1 MIRRLLIANRGE
13 IAVRIIRACRELGIE
28 SAAVYSEADA
38 KALHVQL
45 SDVAAC
51 IGPAAPRESYLKVE
65 KVQAA
70 ARELECDALHPGYGF
85 LSENAEFAE
94 AVTAAGLTWIGPPSE
109 CIRAMGDKLQARKL
123 AEAAGVPVV
132 PGWNTAQ
139 GPTATDYPVLVKAS
153 AGGGGKGMRLV
164 RSAPELESAIAAAQR
179 EAQSAFGDGTV
190 YIEKYLERPRH
201 IEIQVLADQ
210 HGECIHLGE
219 RECSIQRRH
228 QKVIEECP
236 SPFVTTE
243 LRHRMGEA
251 AVSLATAVGYI
262 GAGTV
267 EFIVAP
273 DGSYYFIEMNTRLQV
288 EHPVTEFVYGLDL
301 VQWQLRVANRE
312 RLPASLSPHPRGHAI
327 EARICAE
334 DPAQSFLPQT
344 GTIGLYR
351 EPCGPGVRVDSGVY
365 QGWTVGTDY
374 DPLLAKLIVYAE
386 DRPRAIARLD
396 QALKELR
403 MLGVQTNADLMRAVL
418 GHPEFAAGDTH
429 TGFLDEHFPAWQ
441 QPAPSP
447 EERIAAA
454 LALTFGARRSMSIDK
469 AADSS
474 GPESPWESLGSW
486 SNVVMGQGNG

>member
-51 IGPAAPRESYLKVE
+51 IGPAAPRESYLKVD

-236 SPFVTTE
+236 STFVTSE
-243 LRHRMGEA
+243 MRQLMGAA
-251 AVSLATAVGYI
+251 AVSLATAVGYV

-273 DGSYYFIEMNTRLQV
+273 DGNYYFIEMNTRLQV

-301 VQWQLRVANRE
+301 VQWQLRIANGE
-312 RLPASLSPHPRGHAI
+312 RVPADRSLQPRGHAI

-334 DPAQSFLPQT
+334 DPAQGFLPQT
-344 GTIGLYR
+344 GAIGLYR

-386 DRPRAIARLD
+386 DRPRAIARLS
-396 QALKELR
+396 QALGNFR
-403 MLGVQTNADLMRAVL
+403 MLGVQTNTDFLRTL
-418 GHPEFAAGDTH
+418 IDHPDFISGATD
-429 TGFLDEHFPAWQ
+429 TGFISEHLGSWEPTHPQ
-441 QPAPSP
+441 LS
-447 EERIAAA
+447 ERIAAA
-454 LALTFGARRSMSIDK
+454 LASRRTLATSTSVGS
-469 AADSS
+469 DSQS
-474 GPESPWESLGSW
+474 QSPWLGMGSW
-486 SNVVMGQGNG
+486 SNVAGGSGNG